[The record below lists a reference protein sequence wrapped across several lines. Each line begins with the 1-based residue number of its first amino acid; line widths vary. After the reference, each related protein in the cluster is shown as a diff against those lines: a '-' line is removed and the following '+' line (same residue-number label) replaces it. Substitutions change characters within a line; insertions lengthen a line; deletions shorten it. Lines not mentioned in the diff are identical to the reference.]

1 MTYVMAAVVMMIMV
15 ALGVFFVVTVASV
28 AGAARADLARPGRRR
43 TPAAPA
49 PQAVAVDAAEEELRL
64 RYARGQ
70 IDREEFLQ
78 RKIDLER

>member
-1 MTYVMAAVVMMIMV
+1 MTYVMAAVVILIML

-28 AGAARADLARPGRRR
+28 AGAARAGLARPGRRR

-49 PQAVAVDAAEEELRL
+49 PQAVDAAEEELRL

>member
-1 MTYVMAAVVMMIMV
+1 MTYMVATLVILVMV

-28 AGAARADLARPGRRR
+28 AGASLDERTRPGRRSS
-43 TPAAPA
+43 PAAPG
-49 PQAVAVDAAEEELRL
+49 PQAVDAAEEELRL
-64 RYARGQ
+64 RYARGE

>member
-1 MTYVMAAVVMMIMV
+1 MTYVMAAVVIMVMV

-28 AGAARADLARPGRRR
+28 AGAARADLDRPGRRR
-43 TPAAPA
+43 ASAAPA
-49 PQAVAVDAAEEELRL
+49 PQAVDAAEEELRL

>member
-1 MTYVMAAVVMMIMV
+1 MTYIMAAVVILIML

-28 AGAARADLARPGRRR
+28 AGAARADLGRPGRCRAS
-43 TPAAPA
+43 AAPT
-49 PQAVAVDAAEEELRL
+49 PQAVDAAEEELRL

-78 RKIDLER
+78 RRIDLER

>member
-1 MTYVMAAVVMMIMV
+1 MTYVMAAVVIMIMV

-28 AGAARADLARPGRRR
+28 AGAARADLTRPGRRR
-43 TPAAPA
+43 APAAPA
-49 PQAVAVDAAEEELRL
+49 PQAVDAAEEELRL

>member
-1 MTYVMAAVVMMIMV
+1 MTYVMAAVVIMVMV

-43 TPAAPA
+43 PPAAPA
-49 PQAVAVDAAEEELRL
+49 PQAVDAAEEELRL

>member
-1 MTYVMAAVVMMIMV
+1 MTYVMAAVVIMVMV

-43 TPAAPA
+43 TPAAPV
-49 PQAVAVDAAEEELRL
+49 PQAVDAAEEELRL

>member
-1 MTYVMAAVVMMIMV
+1 MTYIMAAVVILIML

-28 AGAARADLARPGRRR
+28 AGAARADLGRPGRRR
-43 TPAAPA
+43 ASAAPT
-49 PQAVAVDAAEEELRL
+49 PQAVDAAEEELRL

-78 RKIDLER
+78 RRIDLER

>member
-1 MTYVMAAVVMMIMV
+1 
-15 ALGVFFVVTVASV
+15 
-28 AGAARADLARPGRRR
+28 
-43 TPAAPA
+43 
-49 PQAVAVDAAEEELRL
+49 VDAAEEELRL